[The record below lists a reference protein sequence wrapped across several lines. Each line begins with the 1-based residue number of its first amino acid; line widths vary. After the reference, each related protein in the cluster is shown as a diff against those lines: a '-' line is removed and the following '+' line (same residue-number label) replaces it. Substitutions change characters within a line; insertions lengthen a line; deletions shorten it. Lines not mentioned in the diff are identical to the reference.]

1 MDVLKAK
8 RINYRVDIENNL
20 DCLYTRI
27 STRTMLRL
35 LLHFKDS
42 SRIKLWTL
50 PPRMSNQDQY
60 YLSETILVQV
70 GYTKGILVQKNLSSQ
85 LRSIPNILKLL

>member
-1 MDVLKAK
+1 
-8 RINYRVDIENNL
+8 
-20 DCLYTRI
+20 
-27 STRTMLRL
+27 
-35 LLHFKDS
+35 
-42 SRIKLWTL
+42 
-50 PPRMSNQDQY
+50 MSNQDQY